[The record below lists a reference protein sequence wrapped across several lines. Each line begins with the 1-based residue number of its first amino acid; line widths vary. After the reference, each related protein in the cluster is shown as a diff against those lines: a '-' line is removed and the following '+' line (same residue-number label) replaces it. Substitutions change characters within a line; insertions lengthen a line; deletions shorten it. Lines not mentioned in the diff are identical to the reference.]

1 MNPTPIEPGSAA
13 PAAKPLRAASTLIL
27 LRDSAEG
34 PQVLMLKRHGLSEV
48 LAGAFVF
55 PGGKL
60 DAPDTELLGSHH
72 LDEAPQAL
80 HTRLGESDIDTATAV
95 GLYVA
100 ALRETFEECG
110 LLLAEDLVAARAEE
124 ALARLASGTP
134 FNTLLAEMGLRL
146 RAGALAPWSRWI
158 TPPDSPNKR
167 FDTRFFVARAPE
179 GLARHDERETTE
191 ARWVLPR
198 PALQSYWQGELT
210 LAPPQIMTLAHLAR
224 HGSVDSVMAEARNR
238 LPVLIQPHVIREGE
252 GRTMCYPGDEL
263 HPVRERA
270 MPGPLRLFTRG
281 SRFEPEDG
289 FEGFFAATAEVVHGR

>member
-1 MNPTPIEPGSAA
+1 MHPTPASTE
-13 PAAKPLRAASTLIL
+13 KPLRAASTLIL
-27 LRDSAEG
+27 LRDSDTG

-60 DAPDTELLGSHH
+60 DAPDAELMDSPH
-72 LDEAPQAL
+72 LDEAAPVL
-80 HTRLGESDIDTATAV
+80 HARLGEHDIGTALAV

-100 ALRETFEECG
+100 ALRETFEESG
-110 LLLAEDLVAARAEE
+110 LLLAEDLAETRAQE
-124 ALARLASGTP
+124 ALARLASGMA

-146 RAGALAPWSRWI
+146 RVGALAPWSRWV

-191 ARWVLPR
+191 ARWVQAR
-198 PALQSYWQGELT
+198 PALQSYWDGELS

-224 HGSVDSVMAEARNR
+224 HGSVDSVLAEARGR
-238 LPVLIQPHVIREGE
+238 LPALIQPHVIRDGE
-252 GRTMCYPGDEL
+252 MRTMCYPGHEM

-270 MPGPLRLFTRG
+270 MPGTLRLFTRG
-281 SRFEPEDG
+281 QRYEPEHG
-289 FEGFFAATAEVVHGR
+289 FQAFFDELPGALHVR

>member
-1 MNPTPIEPGSAA
+1 MTRTDSKPTPTT
-13 PAAKPLRAASTLIL
+13 LRAASTLIL
-27 LRDSAEG
+27 LRDSEEG
-34 PQVLMLKRHGLSEV
+34 PQVLMLKRHGLSDV

-60 DAPDTELLGSHH
+60 DASDAELKDTTH
-72 LDEAPQAL
+72 LDESPQAL
-80 HTRLGESDIDTATAV
+80 HLRLGENDIDAATAV

-100 ALRETFEECG
+100 ALRETFEESG
-110 LLLAEDLVAARAEE
+110 LLLAEDLAAERAEE
-124 ALARLASGTP
+124 ALARQASGMP
-134 FNTLLAEMGLRL
+134 FNALLAEMRLRL
-146 RAGALAPWSRWI
+146 RVGALAPWSRWV

-167 FDTRFFVARAPE
+167 FDTRFFVARAPD

-191 ARWVLPR
+191 ARWVKPR
-198 PALQSYWQGELT
+198 PALQSYWDGELT

-224 HGSVDSVMAEARNR
+224 HTTVDSVLSEARGR
-238 LPVLIQPHVIREGE
+238 LPVLIQPHVIRDPE

-281 SRFEPEDG
+281 QRYEPQDG
-289 FEGFFAATAEVVHGR
+289 FEGFFSPAGNTHAH

>member
-1 MNPTPIEPGSAA
+1 MNPASPPLT
-13 PAAKPLRAASTLIL
+13 KPLRSASTLIL
-27 LRDSAEG
+27 LRDSEDG

-60 DAPDTELLGSHH
+60 DAPDTELQDSPY
-72 LDEAPQAL
+72 LDESASLL
-80 HTRLGESDIDTATAV
+80 HARLGENEIDAATAA

-100 ALRETFEECG
+100 ALRETFEESG
-110 LLLAEDLVAARAEE
+110 LLLAEDLAPARAEE
-124 ALARLASGTP
+124 ALARLAGGMA

-146 RAGALAPWSRWI
+146 RVGALAPWSRWI

-167 FDTRFFVARAPE
+167 FDTRFFVARAPV

-191 ARWVLPR
+191 ARWVQPR
-198 PALQSYWQGELT
+198 PALQSYWRGELT

-224 HGSVDSVMAEARNR
+224 HRSVDSALAEARGR
-238 LPVLIQPHVIREGE
+238 LPALIQPHVIRDAE
-252 GRTMCYPGDEL
+252 GRTMCYPGDAL

-281 SRFEPEDG
+281 QRYEPEDG
-289 FEGFFAATAEVVHGR
+289 FEAFFAAPTEVVHGR

>member
-1 MNPTPIEPGSAA
+1 MHTSPASIE
-13 PAAKPLRAASTLIL
+13 KPLRAASTLIL
-27 LRDSAEG
+27 LRDSAQG

-60 DAPDTELLGSHH
+60 DPPDAELKDSPH
-72 LDEAPQAL
+72 LDEGATAL
-80 HTRLGESDIDTATAV
+80 HARLGETDIDTATAV

-100 ALRETFEECG
+100 ALRETFEESG
-110 LLLAEDLVAARAEE
+110 LLLAEDLTPVRAEE
-124 ALARLASGTP
+124 ALMQLASGMA
-134 FNTLLAEMGLRL
+134 FNTLLAELGLRL
-146 RAGALAPWSRWI
+146 RVGSLAPWSRWV

-191 ARWVLPR
+191 ARWVQPR
-198 PALQSYWQGELT
+198 PALQSYWDGELS

-224 HGSVDSVMAEARNR
+224 HTSVDSVLAEARGR
-238 LPVLIQPHVIREGE
+238 LPALIQPHVIREGAV
-252 GRTMCYPGDEL
+252 RTMCYPGHDQ

-281 SRFEPEDG
+281 QRFEPEDG
-289 FEGFFAATAEVVHGR
+289 FEAFFGEST

>member
-1 MNPTPIEPGSAA
+1 MHPTPASTE
-13 PAAKPLRAASTLIL
+13 KPLRAASTLIL
-27 LRDSAEG
+27 LRDAADGVE
-34 PQVLMLKRHGLSEV
+34 VLMLKRHGLSEV

-60 DAPDTELLGSHH
+60 DAPDAELMDSPH
-72 LDEAPQAL
+72 LDEAAPVL
-80 HTRLGESDIDTATAV
+80 HARLGEHDIGTALAV

-100 ALRETFEECG
+100 ALRETFEESG
-110 LLLAEDLVAARAEE
+110 LLLAEDLAETRAQE
-124 ALARLASGTP
+124 ALARLASGMA

-146 RAGALAPWSRWI
+146 RVGALAPWSRWV

-191 ARWVLPR
+191 ARWVQAR
-198 PALQSYWQGELT
+198 PALQSYWDGELS

-224 HGSVDSVMAEARNR
+224 HGSVDSVLAEARGR
-238 LPVLIQPHVIREGE
+238 LPALIQPHVIRDGE
-252 GRTMCYPGDEL
+252 MRTMCYPGHEM

-281 SRFEPEDG
+281 QRYEPEHG
-289 FEGFFAATAEVVHGR
+289 FQAFFDELPGALHVR

>member
-1 MNPTPIEPGSAA
+1 MNTTHPNPDTPADARPI
-13 PAAKPLRAASTLIL
+13 RAASTLIL
-27 LRDSAEG
+27 LRDAAEG
-34 PQVLMLKRHGLSEV
+34 VEVLMLKRHGLSET
-48 LAGAFVF
+48 LGGAFVF

-60 DAPDTELLGSHH
+60 DATDAELQDTRY
-72 LDEAPQAL
+72 LDEASPAL
-80 HTRLGESDIDTATAV
+80 HARLGENDIDVATAV

-110 LLLAEDLVAARAEE
+110 LLLAENLAAARAEE
-124 ALARLASGTP
+124 ALARLSGGMA
-134 FNTLLAEMGLRL
+134 FNTLLAEMDLRL

-210 LAPPQIMTLAHLAR
+210 LAPPQIMSLAHLAR
-224 HGSVDSVMAEARNR
+224 HGSVDSVLAEARTR
-238 LPVLIQPHVIREGE
+238 LPALIQPHVIRAAE

-281 SRFEPEDG
+281 SRFEPDEG
-289 FEGFFAATAEVVHGR
+289 FEAFFS

>member
-1 MNPTPIEPGSAA
+1 MHPTPASTETA
-13 PAAKPLRAASTLIL
+13 LRAASTLIL
-27 LRDSAEG
+27 LRDSAQG

-60 DAPDTELLGSHH
+60 DAPDSELTDTAH
-72 LDEAPQAL
+72 LDESAQAL
-80 HTRLGESDIDTATAV
+80 HARLGENDIDTATAV

-100 ALRETFEECG
+100 ALRETFEESG
-110 LLLAEDLVAARAEE
+110 LLLAEDLAEARAQE
-124 ALARLASGTP
+124 ALARLASGMG
-134 FNTLLAEMGLRL
+134 FNNLLAEMGLRL
-146 RAGALAPWSRWI
+146 RVGALAPWSRWI

-191 ARWVLPR
+191 ARWVQPR
-198 PALQSYWQGELT
+198 PALQSYWQGELS

-224 HGSVDSVMAEARNR
+224 HGSVDSVLKEARGR
-238 LPVLIQPHVIREGE
+238 LPALIQPHVIRAGE

-281 SRFEPEDG
+281 QRFEPEHG
-289 FEGFFAATAEVVHGR
+289 FEAFFAEPTGVVRGR

>member
-1 MNPTPIEPGSAA
+1 MI
-13 PAAKPLRAASTLIL
+13 R
-27 LRDSAEG
+27 
-34 PQVLMLKRHGLSEV
+34 KRHGLSEV

-60 DAPDTELLGSHH
+60 DAPDAELMDSPH
-72 LDEAPQAL
+72 LDEAAPVL
-80 HTRLGESDIDTATAV
+80 HARLGEHDIGTALAV

-100 ALRETFEECG
+100 ALRETFEESG
-110 LLLAEDLVAARAEE
+110 LLLAEDLAETRAQE
-124 ALARLASGTP
+124 ALARLASGMA

-146 RAGALAPWSRWI
+146 RVGALAPWSRWV

-191 ARWVLPR
+191 ARWVQAR
-198 PALQSYWQGELT
+198 PALQSYWDGELS

-224 HGSVDSVMAEARNR
+224 HGSVDSVLAEARGR
-238 LPVLIQPHVIREGE
+238 LPALIQPHVIRDGE
-252 GRTMCYPGDEL
+252 MRTMCYPGHEM

-281 SRFEPEDG
+281 QRYEPEHG
-289 FEGFFAATAEVVHGR
+289 FQAFFDELPGALHVR

>member
-1 MNPTPIEPGSAA
+1 MNTPTPNPTPSAD
-13 PAAKPLRAASTLIL
+13 PRPVRAASTLIL
-27 LRDSAEG
+27 LRDATEG
-34 PQVLMLKRHGLSEV
+34 VEVLMLKRHGLSET
-48 LAGAFVF
+48 LGGAFVF

-60 DAPDTELLGSHH
+60 DAPDAELQDTKH
-72 LDEAPQAL
+72 LDETSQAL
-80 HTRLGESDIDTATAV
+80 HARLGENDIDTATAV

-110 LLLAEDLVAARAEE
+110 LLLAEDLAAARAEE
-124 ALARLASGTP
+124 AQACLASGMA
-134 FNTLLAEMGLRL
+134 FNTLLAEMDLRL

-224 HGSVDSVMAEARNR
+224 HGSVDSVLAEARGR
-238 LPVLIQPHVIREGE
+238 LPALIQPHVIRQGE
-252 GRTMCYPGDEL
+252 GRTMCYPGDDL

-281 SRFEPEDG
+281 SRFEPGDG
-289 FEGFFAATAEVVHGR
+289 FEAFFD

>member
-1 MNPTPIEPGSAA
+1 MNPTPNDPEAVAA
-13 PAAKPLRAASTLIL
+13 ARTPRAASTLIL
-27 LRDSAEG
+27 LRDAEQG

-48 LAGAFVF
+48 HAGAFVF

-60 DAPDTELLGSHH
+60 DAPDAQLQDTHH
-72 LDEAPQAL
+72 LDESAQAL
-80 HTRLGESDIDTATAV
+80 HARLGESDIDTATAA

-100 ALRETFEECG
+100 ALRETFEESG
-110 LLLAEDLVAARAEE
+110 LLLAENLTIARAEE
-124 ALARLASGTP
+124 AQARLASGLA

-146 RAGALAPWSRWI
+146 RVGALAPWSRWV

-198 PALQSYWQGELT
+198 PALESYWQGEIA

-224 HGSVDSVMAEARNR
+224 HGSVESVLSEARGR
-238 LPVLIQPHVIREGE
+238 LPALIQPHVFRDGE
-252 GRTMCYPGDEL
+252 GRAMCYPGDEL
-263 HPVRERA
+263 HPVRARA

-281 SRFEPEDG
+281 HRFEPENG
-289 FEGFFAATAEVVHGR
+289 FEGFFSACAP

>member
-1 MNPTPIEPGSAA
+1 MHPTPASTE
-13 PAAKPLRAASTLIL
+13 KPLRAASTLIL
-27 LRDSAEG
+27 LRDSDTG

-48 LAGAFVF
+48 LAGAFMF

-60 DAPDTELLGSHH
+60 DAPDAELMDSPH
-72 LDEAPQAL
+72 LDEAAPVL
-80 HTRLGESDIDTATAV
+80 HARLGEHDIGTALAV

-100 ALRETFEECG
+100 ALRETFEESG
-110 LLLAEDLVAARAEE
+110 LLLAEDLAETRAQE
-124 ALARLASGTP
+124 ALARLASGMA

-146 RAGALAPWSRWI
+146 RVGALAPWSRWV

-191 ARWVLPR
+191 ARWVQAR
-198 PALQSYWQGELT
+198 PALQSYWDGELS

-224 HGSVDSVMAEARNR
+224 HGSVDSVLAEARGR
-238 LPVLIQPHVIREGE
+238 LPALIQPHVIRDGE
-252 GRTMCYPGDEL
+252 MRTMCYPG

-281 SRFEPEDG
+281 QRYEPEHG
-289 FEGFFAATAEVVHGR
+289 FQAFFDELPGALHVR

>member
-1 MNPTPIEPGSAA
+1 MNTSTPNPTPTADSRAV
-13 PAAKPLRAASTLIL
+13 RAASTLIL
-27 LRDSAEG
+27 LRDAADGVE
-34 PQVLMLKRHGLSEV
+34 VLMLKRHGLSET
-48 LAGAFVF
+48 LGGAFVF

-60 DAPDTELLGSHH
+60 DAPDAELQDTKH
-72 LDEAPQAL
+72 LDETSEAL
-80 HTRLGESDIDTATAV
+80 HARLGENDIDAATAV

-110 LLLAEDLVAARAEE
+110 LLLAEDLAAARAEE
-124 ALARLASGTP
+124 AQARLASGMA
-134 FNTLLAEMGLRL
+134 FNTLLAEMNLRL

-210 LAPPQIMTLAHLAR
+210 LAPPQIMSLAHLAR
-224 HGSVDSVMAEARNR
+224 HASVDSVLAEARGR
-238 LPVLIQPHVIREGE
+238 MPALIQPHVIREGE
-252 GRTMCYPGDEL
+252 GRTMCYPGDDL

-289 FEGFFAATAEVVHGR
+289 FEGFFVTTTELTHGR

>member
-1 MNPTPIEPGSAA
+1 MHPTPASTE
-13 PAAKPLRAASTLIL
+13 KPLRAASTLIL
-27 LRDSAEG
+27 LRDSDTG

-60 DAPDTELLGSHH
+60 DAPDAELMDSPH
-72 LDEAPQAL
+72 LDEAAPVL
-80 HTRLGESDIDTATAV
+80 HARLGEHDIGTALAV

-100 ALRETFEECG
+100 ALRETFEESG
-110 LLLAEDLVAARAEE
+110 LLLAEDLAPARAEE
-124 ALARLASGTP
+124 ALVRLADGMA

-146 RAGALAPWSRWI
+146 RVGALAPWSRWI

-191 ARWVLPR
+191 ARWVQPR
-198 PALQSYWQGELT
+198 PALQSYWRGELT

-224 HGSVDSVMAEARNR
+224 HRSVDSALAEARGR
-238 LPVLIQPHVIREGE
+238 LPALIQPHVIRDPE
-252 GRTMCYPGDEL
+252 GRTMCYPGDAL

-270 MPGPLRLFTRG
+270 MPGPLRLLTRG
-281 SRFEPEDG
+281 QRYEPADG
-289 FEGFFAATAEVVHGR
+289 FEAFFAAPTEVVHGR

>member
-1 MNPTPIEPGSAA
+1 MMEIL
-13 PAAKPLRAASTLIL
+13 PAARPLRAASTLIL
-27 LRDSAEG
+27 LRDSEAG
-34 PQVLMLKRHGLSEV
+34 PQVLMLKRHGLSDV

-60 DAPDTELLGSHH
+60 DAPDAELQDTHH
-72 LDEAPQAL
+72 LDESAQAL
-80 HTRLGESDIDTATAV
+80 HARLGENDIDTATAV

-100 ALRETFEECG
+100 ALRETFEESG
-110 LLLAEDLVAARAEE
+110 LLLAEDLAAERAEE
-124 ALARLASGTP
+124 ALARLAGGMA
-134 FNTLLAEMGLRL
+134 FNTLLAEMRLRL
-146 RAGALAPWSRWI
+146 RVGALAPWSRWI

-191 ARWVLPR
+191 ARWVQPR

-224 HGSVDSVMAEARNR
+224 HGSVDSVLDEARGR
-238 LPVLIQPHVIREGE
+238 LPVLIQPHVIRDAE

-281 SRFEPEDG
+281 QRYEPQNG
-289 FEGFFAATAEVVHGR
+289 FEDFFC

>member
-1 MNPTPIEPGSAA
+1 MNPASPPLT
-13 PAAKPLRAASTLIL
+13 KPLRSASTLIL
-27 LRDSAEG
+27 LRDSEDG

-60 DAPDTELLGSHH
+60 DAPDTELQDSPH
-72 LDEAPQAL
+72 LDESASAL
-80 HTRLGESDIDTATAV
+80 HSRLGENDIDTATAA

-100 ALRETFEECG
+100 ALRETFEESG
-110 LLLAEDLVAARAEE
+110 LLLAEDLAPSRAEE
-124 ALARLASGTP
+124 ALARLADGMA

-146 RAGALAPWSRWI
+146 RVGALAPWSRWI

-191 ARWVLPR
+191 ARWVQPR
-198 PALQSYWQGELT
+198 PALQSYWRGELT

-224 HGSVDSVMAEARNR
+224 HRSVDSALAEARGR
-238 LPVLIQPHVIREGE
+238 LPALIQPHVIRDPE
-252 GRTMCYPGDEL
+252 GRTMCYPGDAL

-281 SRFEPEDG
+281 QRYEPADG
-289 FEGFFAATAEVVHGR
+289 FEAFFAAPTEVVDGR